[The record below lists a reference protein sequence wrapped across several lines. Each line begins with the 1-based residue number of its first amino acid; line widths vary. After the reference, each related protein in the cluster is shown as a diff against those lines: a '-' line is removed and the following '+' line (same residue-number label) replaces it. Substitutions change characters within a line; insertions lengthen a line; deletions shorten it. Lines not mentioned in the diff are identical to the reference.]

1 MGQIHLAAFLIAGAV
16 AHSHALWRHPE
27 TDPDFLSPRY
37 YQRIAEI
44 LEQGKFDLVFFADR
58 LAISDA
64 YGRDFQVGV
73 RYGDQD
79 AVRLDPVPLL
89 AMMAARTERIGLGA
103 TRSTTYYHPYQVA
116 RTFATLDQ
124 LTEGRSAWNVV
135 TSVNDAEAQN
145 FGLKEHLEHDRR
157 YDRAD
162 EFLEVTHKLWNSWEK
177 DALILDR
184 DKGEF
189 ADPNKVNYVDHE
201 GEWFT
206 CRGPLNVP
214 RSPQQHPVIIQ
225 AGASGRGREFAARW
239 AEVIFTIQPTIEQ
252 GQTFYRDVKSRL
264 TQYGR
269 RSEDCKILLAIMPF
283 IGETEAIALERQ
295 ALHNSLIHPLVGL
308 STLASHLNVDLSQ
321 YSLDQSLQVETVE
334 GMRSMFDLVKQ
345 LSRHEAVPLA
355 EIGRRYGTSVL
366 VPQIAGTP
374 EQIADRLELWFT
386 AQACDGFVISP
397 AHLPGSFT
405 EFVQSVIPLLQQ
417 RGLFRQEYT
426 GTTLRE
432 HLELSANSG
441 FVTHSNNLSANS
453 SASSSI
459 NSSTASVAL

>member
-27 TDPDFLSPRY
+27 TDPNFLSARY

-73 RYGDQD
+73 QYGDQD
-79 AVRLDPVPLL
+79 AIRLDPVPLL
-89 AMMAARTERIGLGA
+89 AMMAAGTQRIGLGA

-145 FGLKEHLEHDRR
+145 FGLQEHLEHDRR

-162 EFLEVTHKLWNSWEK
+162 EFLEVTHKLWNSWET

-184 DKGEF
+184 DTGGF
-189 ADPNKVNYVDHE
+189 VDPSKVNYVNHD
-201 GEWFT
+201 GEWFH

-239 AEVIFTIQPTIEQ
+239 AEVIFTIQPTIAQ
-252 GQTFYRDVKSRL
+252 AQAFYRDVKSRL

-269 RSEDCKILLAIMPF
+269 QSEDCKVLLAIMPF
-283 IGETEAIALERQ
+283 ISETEAAALEKQ
-295 ALHNSLIHPLVGL
+295 ALHNDLIHPLVGL
-308 STLASHLNVDLSQ
+308 STLANHLNVDLSQ
-321 YSLDQSLQVETVE
+321 HPLDQPLQMETVE
-334 GMRSMFDLVKQ
+334 GMRSMFDLIKQ
-345 LSRHEAVPLA
+345 LSRSEAIPLA
-355 EIGRRYGTSVL
+355 EIGRRYGASVL

-374 EQIADRLELWFT
+374 EQIADQLELWFT

-397 AHLPGSFT
+397 AYLPGSFT
-405 EFVQSVIPLLQQ
+405 EFVQFVIPQLQQ
-417 RGLFRQEYT
+417 RGLFRQDYI
-426 GTTLRE
+426 GKTLRE
-432 HLELSANSG
+432 HLDLRFDPDSA
-441 FVTHSNNLSANS
+441 THSPD
-453 SASSSI
+453 
-459 NSSTASVAL
+459 SSTASVAL